1 MSEST
6 QLGRGQVGS
15 EPRFQ
20 GKSESLSMA
29 WSCGADETKKIDI
42 YPDTQKSITFLYR
55 VACASGVGG
64 GGGGGRKDGRTSS
77 RIQSGYRKVI

>member
-64 GGGGGRKDGRTSS
+64 VGVGAGRMAGPVLESSLATGR
-77 RIQSGYRKVI
+77 